1 MESQC
6 IIPKD
11 ANGGR
16 FAVIDRIVVAS
27 LRTVCV
33 ACFALLFLLLSA
45 NVFVRY
51 VPLGAMFWFDE
62 VVEWSFAWMVF
73 FGAAALWAREDHF
86 RLSWISDKL
95 GGTLQGHLLSIL
107 VEVLS
112 LVFIAVFFYQSFR
125 LTSMAQD
132 WTPVFNVPRK
142 CLYIC
147 MPISGAIMVTY
158 SLRTL
163 SREVGKIIRLKRPGG
178 AE

>member
-11 ANGGR
+11 PGEGL
-16 FAVIDRIVVAS
+16 FAAVDRIVVS
-27 LRTVCV
+27 GLRAVCV
-33 ACFALLFLLLSA
+33 VCFALLFVLLSA

-51 VPLGAMFWFDE
+51 VPVWAMFWFDE
-62 VVEWSFAWMVF
+62 VVEWAFAWMVF

-95 GGTLQGHLLSIL
+95 EGTLGGHLLSIL

-112 LVFIAVFFYQSFR
+112 LVFIAVFFYQSLV
-125 LTSMAQD
+125 LTGSAHD
-132 WTPVFNVPRK
+132 WTPVFNIPRK

-147 MPISGAIMVTY
+147 MPVSGAIMVAY

-163 SREVGKIIRLKRPGG
+163 AREVGKIMKLADAGG
-178 AE
+178 K